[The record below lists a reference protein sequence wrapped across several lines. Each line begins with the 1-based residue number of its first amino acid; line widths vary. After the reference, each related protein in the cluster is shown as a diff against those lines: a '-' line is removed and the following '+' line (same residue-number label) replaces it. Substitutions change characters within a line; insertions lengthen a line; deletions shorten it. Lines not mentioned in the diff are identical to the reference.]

1 MALRSLPRWRAIAE
15 IVHPWRRSACASMS
29 SARVIM
35 SGGLLRA
42 GVWSETTSLEG
53 APPGSAEPRGRG
65 ISVSRSGEVHL
76 SVVTGA
82 QVGTDEAVAGGGADA
97 VPAAANLHL
106 ELDRAL
112 GLFGGVAGEG
122 YGEVG

>member
-82 QVGTDEAVAGGGADA
+82 LRSVRVGGLRRIPVAALNEFVTRLEEEAA
-97 VPAAANLHL
+97 
-106 ELDRAL
+106 
-112 GLFGGVAGEG
+112 
-122 YGEVG
+122 